1 MDPVQ
6 FVWLMGIGALIGGG
20 IIGAIAYRNL
30 APTRKEA
37 SNLKAE
43 LDQARDEMESYKAS
57 VNSHFDKTSELVNEL
72 TQDYVK
78 VYKHLAEGA
87 QVLGDGREF
96 THVLEQHQGKVLIA
110 VDGESAVE
118 DTVVSEVPAD
128 TPEDTP
134 EEQDVSAPLD
144 HVVEQQDTPGEAA
157 DIVDEAKD
165 PELPEAPDQA
175 DEKREPRL
183 DDAQAANKD
192 EPVAD
197 QTEPGADGARSE
209 EITAAKPGKQE
220 RANKPAAGETRKEPA
235 ETA

>member
-30 APTRKEA
+30 APARKEA

-43 LDQARDEMESYKAS
+43 LEQARDEMESYKAS

-96 THVLEQHQGKVLIA
+96 THVLEQHQGKVLIS
-110 VDGESAVE
+110 VDGDSAVE
-118 DTVVSEVPAD
+118 DTIVSEVPAD
-128 TPEDTP
+128 IPEVQ
-134 EEQDVSAPLD
+134 EVSAPLD
-144 HVVEQQDTPGEAA
+144 HVVEQEGDAEDVEDITDKATEAESPESSVEPGDKGEPVLDGGEADPNPEQSA
-157 DIVDEAKD
+157 DVAESGKGSKTEAG
-165 PELPEAPDQA
+165 
-175 DEKREPRL
+175 
-183 DDAQAANKD
+183 N
-192 EPVAD
+192 VA
-197 QTEPGADGARSE
+197 TEPD
-209 EITAAKPGKQE
+209 KKQQPV
-220 RANKPAAGETRKEPA
+220 KSDSGETKAKTA